1 MVICCKENTNKPIN
15 DINGDKLYMEGV
27 ELIQKNDI
35 QAYLKFQQ
43 AIDYY
48 LKSNDSSNISKSLIC
63 QAISQKNL
71 GDAAGA
77 EATLVEAL
85 KLMKDNDESLYSVY
99 GTLADLKLNQNEYSK
114 AIIWYDKALSEK
126 ISSTET
132 IANILNN
139 KSVAE
144 FKSNKYSNALN
155 LLQSI
160 NLSQIKNENLINR
173 IKENIEYTKW
183 LRNNNY
189 DAQKNIE
196 RIIER
201 KLQNDDLW
209 GLNSSYSHLAE
220 INRKTNPEKSLFY
233 ANEMLKTAKKIKSP
247 EDRLEAIE
255 KILLVD
261 KSSNY
266 NTYFEQY
273 KNLSDSIQ
281 KNRNNYKEQFAYI
294 RYDSEKKN
302 TENQKLKAEDAENQN
317 RILIRNIALLSSLLI
332 ITAGIFWYKRRKNIL
347 QLEKESEIKN
357 TQIKYSKKVHD
368 VVANGLY
375 QAMVE
380 VQNNEEIEKEH
391 LLDKL
396 ENLYEK
402 SRDISHEKYAETEQN
417 FSEKL
422 SNMLSSYSSDET
434 RVLIIGNNENLWQSL
449 SQKKRKELF
458 IVLQELMVNMKKHS
472 NATFVALKFEK
483 TEKNILIKYTDNG
496 IGINNLEKKSGSG
509 ISNTKNRIAIINGL
523 INFEQNPN
531 GGLIV
536 NINIPISNV

>member
-1 MVICCKENTNKPIN
+1 M
-15 DINGDKLYMEGV
+15 
-27 ELIQKNDI
+27 
-35 QAYLKFQQ
+35 
-43 AIDYY
+43 
-48 LKSNDSSNISKSLIC
+48 
-63 QAISQKNL
+63 
-71 GDAAGA
+71 
-77 EATLVEAL
+77 
-85 KLMKDNDESLYSVY
+85 
-99 GTLADLKLNQNEYSK
+99 
-114 AIIWYDKALSEK
+114 
-126 ISSTET
+126 
-132 IANILNN
+132 
-139 KSVAE
+139 
-144 FKSNKYSNALN
+144 
-155 LLQSI
+155 
-160 NLSQIKNENLINR
+160 
-173 IKENIEYTKW
+173 
-183 LRNNNY
+183 
-189 DAQKNIE
+189 
-196 RIIER
+196 
-201 KLQNDDLW
+201 
-209 GLNSSYSHLAE
+209 
-220 INRKTNPEKSLFY
+220 
-233 ANEMLKTAKKIKSP
+233 
-247 EDRLEAIE
+247 
-255 KILLVD
+255 VD